1 LSANGAP
8 RPNPSPVDSP
18 AGGQIVAAERERR
31 LNEERHRLLAE
42 NARDVIWTM
51 APDGSITSVSQA
63 VESLRGLTPEEAMV
77 EPIEQTLPPDSLAI
91 SLGYFTQLVED
102 LQAGREPQSFRGE
115 LEYYCRDGSTVW
127 MDVIALPVLDEQGTF
142 LELLGVSR
150 DITERKRTALEL
162 QQARADA
169 EAANRALLAANRA
182 LEQLASTDGLT
193 GLWNRRELDERVRR
207 EIDRADRYGDDL
219 SLVLYDID
227 HFKTINDRFGH
238 PAGDRVLVELGR
250 RLRSQLRE
258 SDGLGRWGGEEFLV
272 LMPHSSGEEARRL
285 AEKLRRLVAETPVED
300 VGTVT
305 ASFGV
310 AQRRPQEPAEAWFRR
325 VDGALYRA
333 KQAGRNRVEL
343 DPEPPA
349 G

>member
-1 LSANGAP
+1 
-8 RPNPSPVDSP
+8 
-18 AGGQIVAAERERR
+18 
-31 LNEERHRLLAE
+31 
-42 NARDVIWTM
+42 M
-51 APDGSITSVSQA
+51 
-63 VESLRGLTPEEAMV
+63 
-77 EPIEQTLPPDSLAI
+77 
-91 SLGYFTQLVED
+91 
-102 LQAGREPQSFRGE
+102 
-115 LEYYCRDGSTVW
+115 
-127 MDVIALPVLDEQGTF
+127 
-142 LELLGVSR
+142 
-150 DITERKRTALEL
+150 
-162 QQARADA
+162 
-169 EAANRALLAANRA
+169 LAANRA
-182 LEQLASTDGLT
+182 LERLASTDGLT